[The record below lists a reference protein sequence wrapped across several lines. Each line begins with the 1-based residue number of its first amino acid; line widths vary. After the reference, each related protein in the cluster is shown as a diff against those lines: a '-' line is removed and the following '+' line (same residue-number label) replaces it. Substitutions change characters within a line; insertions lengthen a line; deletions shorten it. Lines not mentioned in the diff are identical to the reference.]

1 MVLPKHRKAV
11 GEQWDQL
18 VEMSEKSGG
27 VTGLMSDVF
36 QAEVA
41 RVQSLP
47 ANQQSE
53 AMGKITGNVL
63 GMIGIAGGAGKLAQ
77 MGSQYM
83 AKNAAAQ
90 AAKNAAETA
99 AKAADAAAKI
109 AKQKVLAAQYMAN
122 ISNTQAT
129 TTQTATVAAQELAA
143 HTAEVA
149 RQTAEVAKLGTQATL
164 AKTQAM
170 SAKAGSIIL
179 NGPAEALM
187 TKMTSAAF
195 NKAFLLIQAKKAP
208 PTLLQDALS
217 KAFLDNVEQKKL
229 ATAAGD
235 TFKLK
240 ELEKQEK
247 FLNEAQEKLNAIPTL
262 LDTNISVPKPQ
273 RKPVTK
279 ISKNEPKD

>member
-1 MVLPKHRKAV
+1 
-11 GEQWDQL
+11 
-18 VEMSEKSGG
+18 MSEKSGG
-27 VTGLMSDVF
+27 VTGLMSDAF

-53 AMGKITGNVL
+53 AMGKISGNVL
-63 GMIGIAGGAGKLAQ
+63 GMFGIGVGAGKLAQ
-77 MGSQYM
+77 MGSQFM
-83 AKNAAAQ
+83 AKSAAAQ
-90 AAKNAAETA
+90 AAQNAAETA

-129 TTQTATVAAQELAA
+129 ATQSATVAAQELTA
-143 HTAEVA
+143 HTAEAA
-149 RQTAEVAKLGTQATL
+149 RQAVEVTKLGTQAAL
-164 AKTQAM
+164 AKTQAI

-187 TKMTSAAF
+187 TEMTSAAF
-195 NKAFLLIQAKKAP
+195 NKVFLLVQAKKAQP
-208 PTLLQDALS
+208 MILQDAIS

-247 FLNEAQEKLNAIPTL
+247 FLNEVQEKLNGMPTL
-262 LDTNISVPKPQ
+262 LDANISVPKPP
-273 RKPVTK
+273 RKPVTN
-279 ISKNEPKD
+279 ISKNEPKG